1 MLGSLED
8 WISFL
13 RDSSSASGI
22 PLIIAGTALAL
33 FGWRLWKFCVVL
45 CFGLIGAGVATCF
58 VHEAPDRWLVAFVS
72 GAALAAISSWPINYS
87 VSFLGGIIGG
97 AIGYFYLEF
106 LQADPII
113 QWAGAGV
120 IGLACT
126 GMAVI
131 NKRKV
136 VILVTAFLGAILI
149 ISGLTAWIVSSPE
162 LFGTFRSMSSTCAI
176 VVPFVLLVPT
186 VMSCFYQMA
195 EVRRLQIE
203 L

>member
-1 MLGSLED
+1 VLGSIED

-22 PLIIAGTALAL
+22 PLIVAGIGLAL
-33 FGWRLWKFCVVL
+33 FGWRLWKFCVIL

-58 VHEAPDRWLVAFVS
+58 VQETPEKWLVAIVA
-72 GAALAAISSWPINYS
+72 GTALAAISAWPINYS

-97 AIGYFYLEF
+97 AIAFFYFEF
-106 LQADPII
+106 LQFDPII
-113 QWAGAGV
+113 EWAGAGAV
-120 IGLACT
+120 GLACT
-126 GMAVI
+126 GMSII

-149 ISGLTAWIVSSPE
+149 ISGLTAWIVSSSE
-162 LFGTFRSMSSTCAI
+162 LYGTFRSMSATCAI
-176 VVPFVLLVPT
+176 VVPFVLVVPT

-195 EVRRLQIE
+195 EIRRLQVE